1 MIQLLCFV
9 TAFAGILFTLMCMCQ
24 LLIAFHDW
32 TDERY
37 GAGIRMVAWILAM
50 CACMFITGMAF
61 RYGNGPVQQVQE
73 QEGR

>member
-1 MIQLLCFV
+1 
-9 TAFAGILFTLMCMCQ
+9 
-24 LLIAFHDW
+24 
-32 TDERY
+32 
-37 GAGIRMVAWILAM
+37 MVAWILAM